1 MRLTLPLSAVVTDTV
16 LNNPAQQVEKKPVVK
31 LFLTPPQKGKKKNQW
46 QSADFMGFIDF
57 IGSLCF

>member
-31 LFLTPPQKGKKKNQW
+31 LFLTPPKKEKKKINGNQRTLW
-46 QSADFMGFIDF
+46 VS
-57 IGSLCF
+57 